1 MSSSISF
8 SWKSGSFARGRAITA
23 RQSIQNARRSPR
35 AAPIAAASEPQAA
48 ADRAL
53 QVQQLLDNAESEP
66 SYVSTKSVRMQR
78 SYPLTEVVGMDH
90 IKQALLLGAVDNQ
103 LGGIA
108 IAGRRG
114 TAKSIMARGVHSLL
128 PPIEVIKG
136 SICNADPANPDEW
149 EDGLAE
155 KLANMDQMPIQIRDP
170 PFIQIP
176 LGVTEDRLVGTVDIE
191 ASMKEGKPIFQPG
204 LLAEAHRGILYVDE
218 INLLDDGIANLLLSI
233 LSDGVNVVEREG
245 ISISHPCRP
254 LLLAT
259 YNPEEGPLREHLL
272 DRIAVTLSA
281 DVPYTFDTR
290 VSAVEAATKFQDFP
304 AEVLQKSEET
314 TDALRAS
321 VIFAREYLEEVVIS
335 DKQVKYLVEEARR
348 GGVMGHRSEIFA
360 VRVAKASAALEG
372 RDKVEPEDLKK
383 AVQLVILPRSVL
395 LDQPPPQD
403 EDEQP
408 PPPPPPPPPEDQQ
421 QQEDEEEQE
430 NEEEQDEEDED
441 DQEPENEPDQVPE
454 EFMFEAEG
462 VILDPSI
469 LMFAQQQQRAQGRT
483 GKAKT
488 LIFSEERGRYVKP
501 MLPKGK
507 VRRLAVDA
515 TLRTA
520 APYQGARRRR
530 QAEKGLVEKPV
541 YVEKSDMRSK
551 RLARKAGAL
560 VMFVVDASGSMA
572 LNRMSA
578 AKGAVMRLLAE
589 SYTSRDFVSLIPF
602 YGDKAEMLLPPSKS
616 IAMARRRLDQL
627 PCGGGSP
634 LAHGLSLAVR
644 FGTQARQ
651 GGDVGRIMVV
661 LLTDGRANVSL
672 AKSNDDPDALA
683 EDAPKPTQEQ
693 LKEEVLDMAK
703 RLNAEGLQL
712 LVIDT
717 ENKFVSTGFAEEIA
731 TAASG
736 SYYYLPN
743 ARCVLPHL
751 SRHICRVYFTWL
763 RIASHVVCLTAFY
776 VASVADPRSLA
787 PVCSRAV
794 TRPSRLQPARPC
806 EMPAP
811 KDRISNT
818 ESTLIIGSNVTPP
831 THCSCNMNFENF
843 TQGRRLGLA
852 PSKRS
857 TEDRPRCRATTRN
870 NNSSTCADTAW
881 PDTGRGSPLSS
892 RRRDT
897 WRRLPPSPSL

>member
-1 MSSSISF
+1 ME
-8 SWKSGSFARGRAITA
+8 AEQEVAY
-23 RQSIQNARRSPR
+23 
-35 AAPIAAASEPQAA
+35 EP
-48 ADRAL
+48 
-53 QVQQLLDNAESEP
+53 
-66 SYVSTKSVRMQR
+66 TKSVRMQR

-90 IKQALLLGAVDNQ
+90 IKQALLLGAVDNG

-114 TAKSIMARGVHSLL
+114 TAKSIMARGVHALL

-136 SICNADPANPDEW
+136 SMCNADPNNPDEW

-155 KLANMDQMPIQIRDP
+155 KLAGVDKIPTQIKDP

-191 ASMKEGKPIFQPG
+191 ASMKAGKPVFQPG

-245 ISISHPCRP
+245 ISISHPCKP

-272 DRIAVTLSA
+272 DRIAITLSA
-281 DVPYTFDTR
+281 DVPYTFETR
-290 VSAVEAATKFQDFP
+290 VDAVEAATKFQDSP
-304 AEVLQKSEET
+304 LDVLKQAEET
-314 TDALRAS
+314 TDALRSS
-321 VIFAREYLEEVVIS
+321 VIFAREYLEEVEIS

-360 VRVAKASAALEG
+360 VRVAKASAALDG
-372 RDKVEPEDLKK
+372 RDKVEPEDLQK

-395 LDQPPPQD
+395 LDQPPPEQ
-403 EDEQP
+403 DEQP

-421 QQEDEEEQE
+421 QEEDQE
-430 NEEEQDEEDED
+430 NEEEEEDPEDDED
-441 DQEPENEPDQVPE
+441 DDQDQEDEPDQIPE
-454 EFMFEAEG
+454 EFMFESEG
-462 VILDPSI
+462 VILDPSV

-520 APYQGARRRR
+520 APYQGTRRRR
-530 QAEKGLVEKPV
+530 QAERGGPDKPV
-541 YVEKSDMRSK
+541 YVERSDMRSK

-589 SYTSRDFVSLIPF
+589 SYTSRDYVSLIPF
-602 YGDKAEMLLPPSKS
+602 YGDKAEVLLPPSKS
-616 IAMARRRLDQL
+616 IAMARRRLDSL

-651 GGDVGRIMVV
+651 GGDVGRVMVV

-672 AKSNDDPDALA
+672 GKSNDDPEALA

-693 LKEEVLDMAK
+693 LREEVLDMAK

-731 TAASG
+731 KASNG
-736 SYYYLPN
+736 NYYYLPN
-743 ARCVLPHL
+743 A
-751 SRHICRVYFTWL
+751 SDQA
-763 RIASHVVCLTAFY
+763 IAA
-776 VASVADPRSLA
+776 
-787 PVCSRAV
+787 
-794 TRPSRLQPARPC
+794 
-806 EMPAP
+806 
-811 KDRISNT
+811 
-818 ESTLIIGSNVTPP
+818 
-831 THCSCNMNFENF
+831 
-843 TQGRRLGLA
+843 
-852 PSKRS
+852 
-857 TEDRPRCRATTRN
+857 AT
-870 NNSSTCADTAW
+870 SSAMAEAKAN
-881 PDTGRGSPLSS
+881 
-892 RRRDT
+892 
-897 WRRLPPSPSL
+897 

>member
-1 MSSSISF
+1 MS
-8 SWKSGSFARGRAITA
+8 
-23 RQSIQNARRSPR
+23 QNVSVASQHGCATVGHQFRRVAALLRSRRPCQLNNHCRRFRSLPCR
-35 AAPIAAASEPQAA
+35 AAAETSQEAAKRAA
-48 ADRAL
+48 EAL
-53 QVQQLLDNAESEP
+53 AMEAAQNEP

-78 SYPLTEVVGMDH
+78 TFPLTEVVGMDH
-90 IKQALLLGAVDNQ
+90 IKQALLLGAVDNR

-114 TAKSIMARGVHSLL
+114 TAKSIMARGVHALL

-136 SICNADPANPDEW
+136 SICNADPENPDEW

-155 KLANMDQMPIQIRDP
+155 KLVGMESIPTQIRDP

-191 ASMKEGKPIFQPG
+191 ASMKEGKPVFQPG

-272 DRIAVTLSA
+272 DRIAITLSA

-290 VSAVEAATKFQDFP
+290 VTAVEAAARFQDSP
-304 AEVLQKSEET
+304 AEVLKKSEET
-314 TDALRAS
+314 TDALRSS
-321 VIFAREYLEEVVIS
+321 VIFAREYLEEVEIS

-395 LDQPPPQD
+395 LDQPPPEDQ
-403 EDEQP
+403 DEQP

-421 QQEDEEEQE
+421 QQEEEEEEQE
-430 NEEEQDEEDED
+430 NEEENEEDDED
-441 DQEPENEPDQVPE
+441 QDQENEPDQIPE

-462 VILDPSI
+462 VILDPSV

-488 LIFSEERGRYVKP
+488 LIFSEDRGRYVKP

-530 QAEKGLVEKPV
+530 QIEKGQADKPV

-602 YGDKAEMLLPPSKS
+602 YGDKAELLLPPSKS
-616 IAMARRRLDQL
+616 IAMARRRLDSL

-651 GGDVGRIMVV
+651 GGDVGRVMVV

-672 AKSNDDPDALA
+672 AKSNDDPEALA

-703 RLNAEGLQL
+703 RMNAEGLQL

-731 TAASG
+731 KAANG
-736 SYYYLPN
+736 NYYYLPN
-743 ARCVLPHL
+743 A
-751 SRHICRVYFTWL
+751 SDAA
-763 RIASHVVCLTAFY
+763 IAAATSSAM
-776 VASVADPRSLA
+776 AEA
-787 PVCSRAV
+787 
-794 TRPSRLQPARPC
+794 
-806 EMPAP
+806 
-811 KDRISNT
+811 KSN
-818 ESTLIIGSNVTPP
+818 
-831 THCSCNMNFENF
+831 
-843 TQGRRLGLA
+843 
-852 PSKRS
+852 
-857 TEDRPRCRATTRN
+857 
-870 NNSSTCADTAW
+870 
-881 PDTGRGSPLSS
+881 
-892 RRRDT
+892 
-897 WRRLPPSPSL
+897 

>member
-1 MSSSISF
+1 M
-8 SWKSGSFARGRAITA
+8 
-23 RQSIQNARRSPR
+23 
-35 AAPIAAASEPQAA
+35 AASEPQTAS
-48 ADRAL
+48 DRADQAIQL
-53 QVQQLLDNAESEP
+53 EAQQNEP

-136 SICNADPANPDEW
+136 SICNADPANADEW

-155 KLANMDQMPIQIRDP
+155 KLAAMGQTPTQIRDP

-191 ASMKEGKPIFQPG
+191 ASMKEGKPVFQPG

-290 VSAVEAATKFQDFP
+290 VSAVEAATRFQDSP

-321 VIFAREYLEEVVIS
+321 VIFAREYLEEVEIS

-408 PPPPPPPPPEDQQ
+408 PPPPPPPPEDQQ
-421 QQEDEEEQE
+421 QQEEEENQE
-430 NEEEQDEEDED
+430 ENEEQDEEDED

-530 QAEKGLVEKPV
+530 QAEKGLADKPV

-672 AKSNDDPDALA
+672 AKSNDDPEALA
-683 EDAPKPTQEQ
+683 EDAPKPTQDQ

-743 ARCVLPHL
+743 ARYVLPPFPRPPF
-751 SRHICRVYFTWL
+751 SPPF
-763 RIASHVVCLTAFY
+763 
-776 VASVADPRSLA
+776 PRSL
-787 PVCSRAV
+787 
-794 TRPSRLQPARPC
+794 
-806 EMPAP
+806 
-811 KDRISNT
+811 
-818 ESTLIIGSNVTPP
+818 
-831 THCSCNMNFENF
+831 
-843 TQGRRLGLA
+843 
-852 PSKRS
+852 
-857 TEDRPRCRATTRN
+857 
-870 NNSSTCADTAW
+870 
-881 PDTGRGSPLSS
+881 S
-892 RRRDT
+892 RRRLT
-897 WRRLPPSPSL
+897 FLPHTAPTATPPSRPRPARQCETRRRNRRIHSPKPTPKVSIYHIHSC

>member
-1 MSSSISF
+1 ME
-8 SWKSGSFARGRAITA
+8 AEQEVAY
-23 RQSIQNARRSPR
+23 
-35 AAPIAAASEPQAA
+35 EP
-48 ADRAL
+48 
-53 QVQQLLDNAESEP
+53 
-66 SYVSTKSVRMQR
+66 TKSVRMQR

-90 IKQALLLGAVDNQ
+90 IKQALLLGAVDNG

-114 TAKSIMARGVHSLL
+114 TAKSIMARGVHALL

-136 SICNADPANPDEW
+136 SMCNADPNNPDEW

-155 KLANMDQMPIQIRDP
+155 KLAGVDKIPTQIKDP

-191 ASMKEGKPIFQPG
+191 ASMKAGKPVFQPG

-245 ISISHPCRP
+245 ISISHPCKP

-272 DRIAVTLSA
+272 DRIAITLSA
-281 DVPYTFDTR
+281 DVPYTFETR
-290 VSAVEAATKFQDFP
+290 VDAVEAATKFQDSP
-304 AEVLQKSEET
+304 LDVLKQAEET
-314 TDALRAS
+314 TDALRSS
-321 VIFAREYLEEVVIS
+321 VIFAREYLEEVEIS

-360 VRVAKASAALEG
+360 VRVAKASAALDG
-372 RDKVEPEDLKK
+372 RDKVEPEDLQK

-395 LDQPPPQD
+395 LDQPPPEQ
-403 EDEQP
+403 DEQP

-421 QQEDEEEQE
+421 QEEDQE
-430 NEEEQDEEDED
+430 NEEEEEDPEDDED
-441 DQEPENEPDQVPE
+441 DDQDQEDEPDQIPE
-454 EFMFEAEG
+454 EFMFESEG
-462 VILDPSI
+462 VILDPSV

-520 APYQGARRRR
+520 APYQGTRRRR
-530 QAEKGLVEKPV
+530 QAERGGPDKPV
-541 YVEKSDMRSK
+541 YVERSDMRSK

-589 SYTSRDFVSLIPF
+589 SYTSRDYVSLIPF
-602 YGDKAEMLLPPSKS
+602 YGDKAEVLLPPSKS
-616 IAMARRRLDQL
+616 IAMARRRLDSL

-651 GGDVGRIMVV
+651 GGDVGRVMVV

-672 AKSNDDPDALA
+672 GKSNDDPEALA

-693 LKEEVLDMAK
+693 LREEVLDMAK

-731 TAASG
+731 KAANG
-736 SYYYLPN
+736 NYYYLPN
-743 ARCVLPHL
+743 A
-751 SRHICRVYFTWL
+751 SDQA
-763 RIASHVVCLTAFY
+763 IAA
-776 VASVADPRSLA
+776 
-787 PVCSRAV
+787 
-794 TRPSRLQPARPC
+794 
-806 EMPAP
+806 
-811 KDRISNT
+811 
-818 ESTLIIGSNVTPP
+818 
-831 THCSCNMNFENF
+831 
-843 TQGRRLGLA
+843 
-852 PSKRS
+852 
-857 TEDRPRCRATTRN
+857 AT
-870 NNSSTCADTAW
+870 SSAMSEAKAN
-881 PDTGRGSPLSS
+881 
-892 RRRDT
+892 
-897 WRRLPPSPSL
+897 

>member
-1 MSSSISF
+1 MQLRIQSSLSVKSSSF
-8 SWKSGSFARGRAITA
+8 HRGRAVVSASGTA
-23 RQSIQNARRSPR
+23 KHAKRSLCTGIR
-35 AAPIAAASEPQAA
+35 AMAASEPQTAS
-48 ADRAL
+48 DRADQAIQL
-53 QVQQLLDNAESEP
+53 EAQQNEP

-136 SICNADPANPDEW
+136 SICNADPANADEW

-155 KLANMDQMPIQIRDP
+155 KLAAMGQTPTQIRDP

-191 ASMKEGKPIFQPG
+191 ASMKEGKPVFQPG

-290 VSAVEAATKFQDFP
+290 VSAVEAATRFQDSP

-321 VIFAREYLEEVVIS
+321 VIFAREYLEEVEIS

-408 PPPPPPPPPEDQQ
+408 PPPPPPEDQQ
-421 QQEDEEEQE
+421 QQEEEENQE
-430 NEEEQDEEDED
+430 ENEEQDEEDED

-530 QAEKGLVEKPV
+530 QAEKGLADKPV

-672 AKSNDDPDALA
+672 AKSNDDPEALA
-683 EDAPKPTQEQ
+683 EDAPKPTQDQ

-743 ARCVLPHL
+743 ARYVLPPFPRPPF
-751 SRHICRVYFTWL
+751 SPPF
-763 RIASHVVCLTAFY
+763 
-776 VASVADPRSLA
+776 PRSL
-787 PVCSRAV
+787 
-794 TRPSRLQPARPC
+794 
-806 EMPAP
+806 
-811 KDRISNT
+811 
-818 ESTLIIGSNVTPP
+818 
-831 THCSCNMNFENF
+831 
-843 TQGRRLGLA
+843 
-852 PSKRS
+852 
-857 TEDRPRCRATTRN
+857 
-870 NNSSTCADTAW
+870 
-881 PDTGRGSPLSS
+881 S
-892 RRRDT
+892 RRRLT
-897 WRRLPPSPSL
+897 FLPHTAPTATPPSRPRPARQCETRRRNRRIHSPKPTPKVSIYHIHSC